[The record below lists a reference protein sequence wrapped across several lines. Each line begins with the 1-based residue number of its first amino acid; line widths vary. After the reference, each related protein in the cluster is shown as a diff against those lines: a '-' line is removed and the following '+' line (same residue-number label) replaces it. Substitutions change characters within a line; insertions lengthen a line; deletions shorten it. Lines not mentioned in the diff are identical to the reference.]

1 MACEDEGVSVSD
13 LYLKVVMADSP
24 RKRKQ
29 APIDSFENNNILK
42 FSTKIGNPSDNQSIF
57 K

>member
-1 MACEDEGVSVSD
+1 VSD

-42 FSTKIGNPSDNQSIF
+42 FSTKVGNPSDNQAIF